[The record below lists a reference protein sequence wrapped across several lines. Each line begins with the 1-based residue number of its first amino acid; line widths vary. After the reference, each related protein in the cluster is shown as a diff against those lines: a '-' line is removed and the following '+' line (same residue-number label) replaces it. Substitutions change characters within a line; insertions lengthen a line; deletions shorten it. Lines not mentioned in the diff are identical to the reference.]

1 MIADNV
7 DEAFERLIETVRQ
20 TSGEDRDAARTHL
33 LGLFEVAGPDDPRV
47 SRARTRLANALF

>member
-1 MIADNV
+1 
-7 DEAFERLIETVRQ
+7 VRQ